1 MFNGKKAA
9 LKEFRNCNDEKAF
22 KEIKMMFALRHPNI
36 IGLYAWY
43 RAEGAISQVGAVIE
57 LAAGGD
63 LGRYYKKED
72 YEFFT
77 ALKII
82 AGVAKGMAYMHSM
95 PAPVVHRDLKSANV
109 LIMEDGVSAK
119 IGDCGESRRL
129 DLNSTMT
136 STGTPLWAAV
146 GFEMIYF
153 LECGTVAIPCSPY
166 LPHEPA
172 NSE

>member
-1 MFNGKKAA
+1 
-9 LKEFRNCNDEKAF
+9 
-22 KEIKMMFALRHPNI
+22 MFALRHPNI

-43 RAEGAISQVGAVIE
+43 RVEGTISQVGAVIE

-63 LGRYYKKED
+63 LRHYYNQQD
-72 YEFFT
+72 YDFFK

-95 PAPVVHRDLKSANV
+95 PAPVIHRDLKSGNV

-129 DLNSTMT
+129 DLNNTMT
-136 STGTPLWAAV
+136 QTGTPLWAAV
-146 GFEMIYF
+146 GCEVLGVEYGIC
-153 LECGTVAIPCSPY
+153 ECLV
-166 LPHEPA
+166 LV
-172 NSE
+172 